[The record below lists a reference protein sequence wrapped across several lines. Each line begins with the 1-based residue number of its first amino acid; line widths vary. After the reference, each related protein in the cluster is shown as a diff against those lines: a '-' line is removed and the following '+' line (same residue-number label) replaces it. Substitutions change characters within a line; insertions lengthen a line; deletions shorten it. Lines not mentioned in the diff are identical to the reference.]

1 MVTVTDRAASEL
13 KTLLAKEEKTDYLI
27 RIYFAGAGCS
37 GPQFAPALDMK
48 KNEDD
53 ITASSNGINLVFS
66 KDIEQELKDYQLDY
80 IETPYGAGFTVRNP
94 NAVCGPGCSGCH

>member
-1 MVTVTDRAASEL
+1 LVTVTDRAATEL
-13 KTLLAKEEKTDYLI
+13 KNLLAKEQKTDYMI

-37 GPQFAPALDMK
+37 GPQFAPALDMNK
-48 KNEDD
+48 TEED
-53 ITASSNGINLVFS
+53 ITANSNGINLVYS
-66 KDIEQELKDYQLDY
+66 KDLEQELKDYQLDY

>member
-1 MVTVTDRAASEL
+1 LVTVTDRAASEL

-53 ITASSNGINLVFS
+53 ITSSSNGINLVFS
-66 KDIEQELKDYQLDY
+66 KDIELELKDYQLDY
-80 IETPYGAGFTVRNP
+80 VETPYGAGFTVKNP

>member
-1 MVTVTDRAASEL
+1 LVTVTDRAASEL
-13 KTLLAKEEKTDYLI
+13 KTLLAKEEKTDCMI

-37 GPQFAPALDMK
+37 GPQFAPALDMV

-53 ITASSNGINLVFS
+53 ITANSNGINLVYS
-66 KDIEQELKDYQLDY
+66 KDIADELKDYQLDY

>member
-1 MVTVTDRAASEL
+1 MVTVTDRAATEL
-13 KTLLAKEEKTDYLI
+13 KSLLAKEEKTDYMI
-27 RIYFAGAGCS
+27 RIYFAGAGCA

-53 ITASSNGINLVFS
+53 ITANSNGINLVFS

>member
-1 MVTVTDRAASEL
+1 MVTVTERAASEL
-13 KTLLAKEEKTDYLI
+13 KTLLAKEQKTDYMI

-37 GPQFAPALDMK
+37 GPQFAPALDMN

-53 ITASSNGINLVFS
+53 ITMSSNGINLVFS
-66 KDIEQELKDYQLDY
+66 KDLEPELKEYQLDF

-94 NAVCGPGCSGCH
+94 NAACGPGCSGCH